1 MFPSDR
7 LSFSLGQRCDVAAAG
22 RDAIEI
28 EKAPI
33 GVGAFG
39 LSSPPELRNQ
49 RKRSTM
55 PSPDGTAFV
64 VSEDEGV
71 GAFYYFPCE
80 NEVGF
85 ALLNF

>member
-1 MFPSDR
+1 MLFGESKLARIVIPENR
-7 LSFSLGQRCDVAAAG
+7 IVNR
-22 RDAIEI
+22 EI

-33 GVGAFG
+33 GVVAFWVIYR
-39 LSSPPELRNQ
+39 PPELRNQ

-55 PSPDGTAFV
+55 PGPDGTAFV

>member
-1 MFPSDR
+1 MLFGESKLARIVIPEKR
-7 LSFSLGQRCDVAAAG
+7 IVKR
-22 RDAIEI
+22 EI

-39 LSSPPELRNQ
+39 LSSSPELRNQ

>member
-1 MFPSDR
+1 MLFGESKLARIVIPENR
-7 LSFSLGQRCDVAAAG
+7 IVKR
-22 RDAIEI
+22 EI

-49 RKRSTM
+49 RKRSRM

-64 VSEDEGV
+64 VSEDERV
-71 GAFYYFPCE
+71 GTFHYFPCE

>member
-1 MFPSDR
+1 MLFGESKLARIVIPENR
-7 LSFSLGQRCDVAAAG
+7 IVNR
-22 RDAIEI
+22 EI

-33 GVGAFG
+33 GVVGFWVIIA
-39 LSSPPELRNQ
+39 PPELRNQ

-64 VSEDEGV
+64 VSEDERV
-71 GAFYYFPCE
+71 GTLHYFPCE